1 MIIAIIQRQ
10 MLIAYS
16 TDDALPTVMVS
27 LRCGRCVS
35 KYSLRII
42 RGRIILD
49 DNIQAFRPC
58 HTTSE
63 SESWRLGQVGIFKES
78 LKVILMHIEV

>member
-10 MLIAYS
+10 MLIAHS

-49 DNIQAFRPC
+49 DNI
-58 HTTSE
+58 
-63 SESWRLGQVGIFKES
+63 
-78 LKVILMHIEV
+78 